1 MLLEELVLLF
11 PGAADEV
18 SLFELTFEDDDTEP
32 ESADTA
38 NAIFVLGKE
47 SFSISAD
54 LEDETVFEEVSSFCS
69 SCMLFPLAE
78 EFTELKE
85 DALSV
90 FPDACGALFTDE
102 DV

>member
-1 MLLEELVLLF
+1 MLEEFVLLF

-32 ESADTA
+32 ESADTVD
-38 NAIFVLGKE
+38 AIFVLGEE

-54 LEDETVFEEVSSFCS
+54 LEEETVFEEVSSFCS
-69 SCMLFPLAE
+69 SCMLFSLAE
-78 EFTELKE
+78 ELTKLKE
-85 DALSV
+85 DALSG
-90 FPDACGALFTDE
+90 FPDACGVLFTDE